1 MTDVIITQQ
10 PVISKDITQEP
21 VVNLAVRQET
31 VNNVNDVIYRS
42 GRLTNLVLNPT
53 IEPVDY
59 GALGYFPTV
68 ATAYYTITCADYPA
82 LGITGDIDVRV
93 KVSMNDW
100 TPATNSGF
108 IFHES
113 GSTNRG
119 WQFRITTGGI
129 LFVQWFPLGTTASGL
144 IMQSTVPTG
153 LADGATKWIRFTLD
167 VDNGA
172 GGRTA
177 NFYLS
182 DDGNTWT
189 QLGATVTIGA
199 TTTLFNSTADLHI
212 GYGSNSGLGFNGK
225 LYAAQIRNGI
235 NGTIVFNTDIA
246 TDYLPTDGFTYT
258 SNTGQTMYVGTTNT
272 TMTLSNFNYSWS
284 PNTGTAISPTTLQ
297 SYSGRGSQLLTIT
310 TAGSGRGTFIPSGF
324 RPAVT
329 PGVTYTYTAYMRD
342 NNTNVTW
349 RNVIQWYSLV
359 TGGTLIS
366 QNNGATTAISNSG
379 WTRLT
384 VTATCPVGATAAT
397 LFTQNVSSAALG
409 TTAYFDAAQFE
420 VGSATPYFDGFRS
433 DYPPSQ
439 SPVTA
444 WTGEQQRS
452 TSIATYSAD
461 GTLTIN
467 QTDLTL

>member
-21 VVNLAVRQET
+21 VVSLDVKQTIESE
-31 VNNVNDVIYRS
+31 VNDVRYRTKTF
-42 GRLTNLVLNPT
+42 TNLVPNPT

-59 GALGYFPTV
+59 GALGYYPTING
-68 ATAYYTITCADYPA
+68 AYYTITCADYPA

-108 IFHES
+108 IFHEA

-119 WQFRITTGGI
+119 WQFRITTGGL

-144 IMQSTVPTG
+144 LMQSTVPTG

-167 VDNGA
+167 VNNGA

-189 QLGATVTIGA
+189 QLGATVTTAG
-199 TTTLFNSTADLHI
+199 TTTLFNSTADLNI

-225 LYAAQIRNGI
+225 LYAAQIRDGI
-235 NGTIVFNTDIA
+235 DGTIVFNTNIA

-272 TMTLSNFNYSWS
+272 TMTLSNFNYSWQA
-284 PNTGTAISPTTLQ
+284 NTGTSIRPTTLQ
-297 SYSGRGSQLLTIT
+297 SYSGRGSQLLLIT
-310 TAGSGRGTFIPSGF
+310 TAGSGRGTFIPTGF
-324 RPAVT
+324 RPVVT

-342 NNTNVTW
+342 NDTSVTW
-349 RNVIQWYSLV
+349 RNLIQWYSLV

-366 QNNGATTAISNSG
+366 TSTGASTAISNSG

-384 VTATCPVGATAAT
+384 VTGTCPVGATAAT
-397 LFTQNVSSAALG
+397 LFTQNAVSVALG
-409 TTAYFDAAQFE
+409 RTAYFDAAQFE

-467 QTDLTL
+467 QTLLTL